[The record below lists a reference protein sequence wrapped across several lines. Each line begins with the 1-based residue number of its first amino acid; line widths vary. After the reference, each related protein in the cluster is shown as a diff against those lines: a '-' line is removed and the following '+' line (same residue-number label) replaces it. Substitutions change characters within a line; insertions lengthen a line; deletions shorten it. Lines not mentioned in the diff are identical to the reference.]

1 MFWKQG
7 GCLLLLLLRCDCLL
21 ALHQGGR
28 QQNKRKEEEEG
39 KNTLMAYWMDSLKA
53 EANHPAKLLALLA
66 EEGLSESRTAE
77 ITSPLLSPSFSYFSS
92 TFSSKFI
99 RAHPPESNRIESE
112 HFPRQAIVKKGAE
125 QSFSY
130 SLTEIH
136 STIKSSIITTLKQF
150 KIKIK
155 AEQSMFKQLSKIAL
169 LSTFSI
175 FHAYQTKEW
184 VSPPLLKP

>member
-1 MFWKQG
+1 MIWKQG
-7 GCLLLLLLRCDCLL
+7 GCLLLLLRCDCLL

-66 EEGLSESRTAE
+66 EEGLSESRTPK

-112 HFPRQAIVKKGAE
+112 HK
-125 QSFSY
+125 
-130 SLTEIH
+130 H
-136 STIKSSIITTLKQF
+136 
-150 KIKIK
+150 
-155 AEQSMFKQLSKIAL
+155 KQLSRKVQNGHSLILSQKSTPLLNL
-169 LSTFSI
+169 LSLPHS
-175 FHAYQTKEW
+175 
-184 VSPPLLKP
+184 SSLKSKSKLSNLCSNR

>member
-112 HFPRQAIVKKGAE
+112 HFPSTSNCQERCKTVILLFSHRNPLHYQIFYHYHTQAV
-125 QSFSY
+125 
-130 SLTEIH
+130 
-136 STIKSSIITTLKQF
+136 
-150 KIKIK
+150 
-155 AEQSMFKQLSKIAL
+155 
-169 LSTFSI
+169 
-175 FHAYQTKEW
+175 
-184 VSPPLLKP
+184 